1 MGGRGVT
8 SHLRGDAGGRSPES
22 IQPPAVIAVDGGN
35 SKTDLALIAADGTL
49 LASVRGPG
57 MPARLSEENV
67 KIIADLLR
75 SAIGA
80 AGGAPSLA
88 SIAQD
93 TVACVANV
101 DLPDDERQLEQMLAD
116 QGWTQT
122 TLVANDTYAVLRAGL
137 DDVPAAGA
145 DRLWGVAV
153 TCGAGINCAGMAPDG
168 RKAGFLALGPITGD
182 WGGGGSLGFD
192 AQWWAIRDED
202 GRGPH
207 TVLRRLVP
215 RYFGLAEPTDLAV
228 ALHLGK
234 IGFDRLA
241 ELAPLVFDAA
251 DSGDQ
256 VARDLV
262 RRLADEIALMAAA
275 VIRRLD
281 LTSAAVPVILGGGVL
296 AARNPLLID
305 AIIAQI
311 ADVAPDSTV
320 RVIEAAPVAGAA
332 LLGLDR
338 IGAPVTAMH
347 RLRAEFL
354 RQHMS
359 G

>member
-1 MGGRGVT
+1 MT
-8 SHLRGDAGGRSPES
+8 SH
-22 IQPPAVIAVDGGN
+22 PPAVIAVDGGN
-35 SKTDLALIAADGTL
+35 SKTDLALIAADGTV
-49 LASVRGPG
+49 LASARGPG

-67 KIIADLLR
+67 QIIADLLR
-75 SAIGA
+75 SAVEA
-80 AGGAPSLA
+80 ASTTGSAPPTLSN
-88 SIAQD
+88 IAQD

-122 TLVANDTYAVLRAGL
+122 TLVANDTFAVLRAGL

-145 DRLWGVAV
+145 DRLWGVGV

-168 RKAGFLALGPITGD
+168 RKEGFLALGPESGD
-182 WGGGGSLGFD
+182 WGGGGSLGAD
-192 AQWWAIRDED
+192 AQWWAIRAQD
-202 GRGPH
+202 GRGPQ

-215 RYFGLAEPTDLAV
+215 AHFGLAEPSDLAV

-234 IGFDRLA
+234 ISIDRIG

-251 DSGDQ
+251 NGGDQ

-262 RRLADEIALMAAA
+262 CKLADEIALMAGA

-281 LTSAAVPVILGGGVL
+281 LTRAAVPVILGGGVL

-305 AIIAQI
+305 SIIAQI
-311 ADVAPDSTV
+311 AAVAPDSSV

-338 IGAPVTAMH
+338 IGAPVTAMR
-347 RLRAEFL
+347 RLREAFL
-354 RQHMS
+354 LQHLS